1 MKKTAYILGSIEI
14 ILGILLMCTHQI
26 IQTVLPVLGRVAFQA
41 AAAGSYSPRDYEVSM
56 PLVIIAAVVLILAG
70 IAQMIHFAAR
80 KPDGE

>member
-14 ILGILLMCTHQI
+14 ILGMLLLCAHSM
-26 IQTVLPVLGRVAFQA
+26 IQNVMPVLGRMAYQA

-56 PLVIIAAVVLILAG
+56 PLVIIAAVVLVLAG
-70 IAQMIHFAAR
+70 IVQMIHFAAR

>member
-26 IQTVLPVLGRVAFQA
+26 IQTVLLVLGRVAFQA

-56 PLVIIAAVVLILAG
+56 PLVIIAAVVLVLAG
-70 IAQMIHFAAR
+70 IVQMIHFAAR

>member
-26 IQTVLPVLGRVAFQA
+26 IQTVLPVLGRVAYQA
-41 AAAGSYSPRDYEVSM
+41 AAAGSYSPRDYAISM
-56 PLVIIAAVVLILAG
+56 PMVIAAAVVLILAG
-70 IAQMIHFAAR
+70 IVQLIHFAAR

>member
-1 MKKTAYILGSIEI
+1 MKRTAYILGSIEI

-26 IQTVLPVLGRVAFQA
+26 IQTVLPVLGRVAYQA

-56 PLVIIAAVVLILAG
+56 PLVIIAAVVLVLTG
-70 IAQMIHFAAR
+70 IVQMIHFAAR

>member
-41 AAAGSYSPRDYEVSM
+41 AAAGSYSPRDYEISM
-56 PLVIIAAVVLILAG
+56 PLVIIAAVFLVLAG
-70 IAQMIHFAAR
+70 IVQMIHFAAR

>member
-1 MKKTAYILGSIEI
+1 MKKIVYILGSIEI
-14 ILGILLMCTHQI
+14 ILGILLLCIHSI
-26 IQTVLPVLGRVAFQA
+26 IQSVMPVLGRVAYQA

-56 PLVIIAAVVLILAG
+56 PFVIAAAIVLILAG

>member
-14 ILGILLMCTHQI
+14 ILGMLLLCAHSM
-26 IQTVLPVLGRVAFQA
+26 IQNVMPVLGRMAYQA
-41 AAAGSYSPRDYEVSM
+41 AAAGSYSPRDYEVTM
-56 PLVIIAAVVLILAG
+56 PLVIIAAIVLILAG